1 MAKSSLPFLWPSRS
15 DRGQGSCLLQ
25 HRASLARSLSL
36 PQPRKPVG
44 HRPRIVVG
52 RGTKAINACKDAGRW
67 DAALSLLSEVPRLA
81 DLCSGGGG
89 GQLERL
95 QPTLV
100 TFTCKTEVLSCGL
113 QADLITFNAAPELLA
128 EARAD
133 LRP

>member
-1 MAKSSLPFLWPSRS
+1 MQR
-15 DRGQGSCLLQ
+15 R
-25 HRASLARSLSL
+25 REM
-36 PQPRKPVG
+36 
-44 HRPRIVVG
+44 G
-52 RGTKAINACKDAGRW
+52 RGFVPALRSAQACRPMW
-67 DAALSLLSEVPRLA
+67 W
-81 DLCSGGGG
+81 GG
-89 GQLERL
+89 GQLECL